1 MAEEISKILI
11 VDDQPDN
18 IDTIKDILGDGEYSL
33 FSATN
38 GKEAL
43 EIFKKVN
50 PDLVLL
56 DALMPVMD
64 GFQVAREIKNN
75 PETQLTPVIM
85 ITALDSMQDRV
96 KGLEAGVDDF
106 ISRPFNIFE
115 LKARIKNLLR
125 MKESLDELENA
136 EQVIFSLAKTVE
148 AKDKYTEGHCN
159 RLADLAVA
167 IGEYLNLPPADLKV
181 LKRGGILHD
190 IGKIAIRDSILLKPG
205 KLTPEEFEV
214 IKEHPKI
221 GVQICSP
228 LKTLKPVLPLILY
241 HHERYNGSGYPE
253 GLKGEEIPLLARIIG
268 MVDCFDSLTTKR
280 PYRRALSVDEA
291 LEICEKETK
300 QGLWDPKLFAI
311 FKNVI
316 NEPKLKQQFIE
327 WYNPTSSGRT
337 TT

>member
-96 KGLEAGVDDF
+96 KVWKPESMTSSPGLL
-106 ISRPFNIFE
+106 IF
-115 LKARIKNLLR
+115 
-125 MKESLDELENA
+125 
-136 EQVIFSLAKTVE
+136 
-148 AKDKYTEGHCN
+148 
-159 RLADLAVA
+159 
-167 IGEYLNLPPADLKV
+167 LNL
-181 LKRGGILHD
+181 
-190 IGKIAIRDSILLKPG
+190 
-205 KLTPEEFEV
+205 
-214 IKEHPKI
+214 
-221 GVQICSP
+221 
-228 LKTLKPVLPLILY
+228 
-241 HHERYNGSGYPE
+241 
-253 GLKGEEIPLLARIIG
+253 
-268 MVDCFDSLTTKR
+268 
-280 PYRRALSVDEA
+280 RRASK
-291 LEICEKETK
+291 ICCE
-300 QGLWDPKLFAI
+300 
-311 FKNVI
+311 
-316 NEPKLKQQFIE
+316 
-327 WYNPTSSGRT
+327 
-337 TT
+337 